1 MYLIYQIMVVMRRYL
16 HRLLRVRNL
25 LTFTIIIML
34 LYVIKM
40 LSTISVM
47 DPQELLENEVQQA
60 QLRVMKDVDSSLY
73 FVPTSFAVS
82 GSFLIA

>member
-47 DPQELLENEVQQA
+47 DPQELLENEIQQA

>member
-1 MYLIYQIMVVMRRYL
+1 MRRYL